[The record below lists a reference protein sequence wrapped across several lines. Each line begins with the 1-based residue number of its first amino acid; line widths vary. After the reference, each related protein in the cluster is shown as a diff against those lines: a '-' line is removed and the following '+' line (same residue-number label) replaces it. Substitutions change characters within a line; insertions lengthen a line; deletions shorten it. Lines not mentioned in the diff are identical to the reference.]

1 MGKRGDCSGPR
12 PDSRVPRGQPV
23 RDLRLLQPKL
33 YAVGVVLLFLGFAM
47 IVLGSFSGSNAS
59 VGGFVLIGPVPI
71 VFGSGRDAGLLAILS
86 VVAGLIVI
94 AMVYLT
100 FRQTRRMGTPE
111 PIEGSNA

>member
-1 MGKRGDCSGPR
+1 MIQPR
-12 PDSRVPRGQPV
+12 
-23 RDLRLLQPKL
+23 L

-47 IVLGSFSGSNAS
+47 IVLGSFTGSSAT

-86 VVAGLIVI
+86 VAAGLIMI

-100 FRQTRRMGTPE
+100 LRQARGMGTPE
-111 PIEGSNA
+111 PVEGSNA

>member
-1 MGKRGDCSGPR
+1 M
-12 PDSRVPRGQPV
+12 
-23 RDLRLLQPKL
+23 LQPKL

-71 VFGSGRDAGLLAILS
+71 VFGSGRDAGLLALLS
-86 VVAGLIVI
+86 VAAGLIMV

-100 FRQTRRMGTPE
+100 LRQTGRMGTPE
-111 PIEGSNA
+111 PIEGGNA

>member
-1 MGKRGDCSGPR
+1 M
-12 PDSRVPRGQPV
+12 
-23 RDLRLLQPKL
+23 LQPKL

-71 VFGSGRDAGLLAILS
+71 VFGSGKDAGLLAIRS
-86 VVAGLIVI
+86 VAAGLITI

-100 FRQTRRMGTPE
+100 LRQTRRMGTPE
-111 PIEGSNA
+111 PTEESNA